1 MERSLAVV
9 DAMRRGIAA
18 PHCKLALGLMLGLS
32 GGVLGLFWVSSS
44 FSSSRGMLKIYGIK
58 KIFLLL
64 VVYCRKGQ
72 EEGLS
77 RFRSVTTRR
86 NLHTELYS
94 QAELRLR
101 RPRKARYKQKYDQG
115 GSSQA
120 ELPPGRLATSRIA
133 TKDARH

>member
-44 FSSSRGMLKIYGIK
+44 FSSLRGMLKRYGIK
-58 KIFLLL
+58 ENFLLL
-64 VVYCRKGQ
+64 VVYCHKRQ
-72 EEGLS
+72 
-77 RFRSVTTRR
+77 
-86 NLHTELYS
+86 NS
-94 QAELRLR
+94 QAEMRLR

-115 GSSQA
+115 RPQA
-120 ELPPGRLATSRIA
+120 EFG
-133 TKDARH
+133 ARNAGENWPAFRALF

>member
-1 MERSLAVV
+1 
-9 DAMRRGIAA
+9 
-18 PHCKLALGLMLGLS
+18 
-32 GGVLGLFWVSSS
+32 
-44 FSSSRGMLKIYGIK
+44 MLKIYGIK

-64 VVYCRKGQ
+64 VVYGRKGQ

-115 GSSQA
+115 RPQA
-120 ELPPGRLATSRIA
+120 EFG
-133 TKDARH
+133 ARNAGENWPAFRALF